1 MAFQIAQDPAAD
13 KVLEESP
20 FALLVGMMLDQQYP
34 MEHAFRG
41 PAKVLDR
48 FGSIDPAVI
57 AAADP
62 EEFAALCAV
71 PPAIHRFPGS
81 MAARLQELARI
92 VAEDYDGD
100 AANLWA
106 GVETGQELLKRIQS
120 LPGFGKQKAQIFVAL
135 LAKQLGV
142 RPAGWERAVGA
153 YAEEGYRSV
162 ADVVDGVSLQKVRD
176 FKKAAKAAAKAATGA
191 DQGARTGR

>member
-1 MAFQIAQDPAAD
+1 MPTAPDIHITGDAHAD
-13 KVLEESP
+13 QVLTDDP

-48 FGSIDPAVI
+48 FGTLEPARI

-62 EEFAALCAV
+62 EEFAALCST

-81 MAARLQELARI
+81 MAARLQTLAGIVEEKYDGHAERLWSEATTGKELLAR
-92 VAEDYDGD
+92 VME
-100 AANLWA
+100 
-106 GVETGQELLKRIQS
+106 

-142 RPAGWERAVGA
+142 RPEGWEAAVGA
-153 YAEEGYRSV
+153 YAEDGYRSV
-162 ADVVDGVSLQKVRD
+162 ADVVDEASLQKVRD
-176 FKKAAKAAAKAATGA
+176 YKKQKKAAAKASAG
-191 DQGARTGR
+191 